1 MTEEATEAMT
11 LALSEVYHRFL
22 YKLPPEE
29 QESTRFMVH
38 LEQGHW
44 FYTDELMESY
54 GLPDLKF
61 PKFLQLIKN
70 TYRILP
76 EFTVNELKYQY
87 GLYKKKIPVRGGIL
101 LNRALDK
108 VLLVTNIT
116 KKNFVFPQGKTN
128 EMETAEECAVRE
140 VLEEVGYDISTLLV
154 AGDFIETDYGLTKL
168 FIVSGV
174 AEHFKFHTLTQGE
187 IGSIEWVP
195 LTDIQSVAGPQN
207 SQYTSYRF
215 NKILKFLPKL
225 RKWIRKKRA
234 ESPAILDCAS
244 IEYLD
249 HFKKEFCK
257 RVSFHRDF
265 KFDMEKIQWKI
276 ESVFR
281 V

>member
-1 MTEEATEAMT
+1 MTEEATEAMA

-29 QESTRFMVH
+29 QEPTRFMVH

-44 FYTDELMESY
+44 FYADELMKSY

-61 PKFLQLIKN
+61 HKFLQLIKN

-76 EFTVNELKYQY
+76 EYTVNELKYQY

-101 LNRALDK
+101 LNRTLDK

-116 KKNFVFPQGKTN
+116 KKNFGFPQGKAN

-140 VLEEVGYDISTLLV
+140 VLEEVGYDISALLV
-154 AGDFIETDYGLTKL
+154 PGDFIETDYGLTKL

-174 AEHFKFHTLTQGE
+174 PEHFEFHTLTQGE

-195 LTDIQSVAGPQN
+195 LTEIQNISGLQSN
-207 SQYTSYRF
+207 QYTNYRF
-215 NKILKFLPKL
+215 NKVYKFLSKL

-234 ESPAILDCAS
+234 ENPDILDCAS

-249 HFKKEFCK
+249 HFKKKFCK
-257 RVSFHRDF
+257 GVSFQRDF
-265 KFDMEKIQWKI
+265 RFDMEKIQWKI
-276 ESVFR
+276 EVAFR